1 MEQEMD
7 LIQFFEVIKR
17 RWAIVLVL
25 PLIAALAS
33 GIISFYVLKPIYQS
47 STTLIVGKKASDNGL
62 PAGQLIDY
70 NVLLANQQLAKTYG
84 MIAKSRTVEE
94 NVIQEL
100 KLPFKPEELDQ
111 MVSVNP
117 VKDTEVLEIKV
128 QDQNPYLAAQIAN
141 TMAQKFSSSV
151 IEIKKVDSVSIVDKA
166 VPPDQPIKP
175 KKVINVFIAF
185 LGGII
190 TAVGLS
196 FLLEYLDNSIKT
208 TQDVEEVLGLPVMG
222 VIPHCKINKA

>member
-222 VIPHCKINKA
+222 VIPHYKINKA